1 MQIIQLRIDYETAF
15 SKYRTEMAENLMF
28 NILLYQGGEN

>member
-28 NILLYQGGEN
+28 NILLYQGSEN